1 MAGQRWV
8 SITGVAASVE
18 QIPAGYRPYLISV
31 VTGGAAATLQVEGY
45 GAITI
50 PANSSFTFGGDDF
63 PNEYIG
69 PINVTIDG
77 APTSW
82 VIAYGDPEIER
93 GPAGSGNNRGGWPP
107 DCYP

>member
-1 MAGQRWV
+1 MAGQRWI

-18 QIPAGYRPYLISV
+18 QIPAGYRPYLVSV
-31 VTGGAAATLQVEGY
+31 ATGGAAATLQMEGY
-45 GAITI
+45 AAITI

-63 PNEYIG
+63 PNEYVG
-69 PINVTIDG
+69 PINITIGG

-82 VIAYGDPEIER
+82 VIAYGDPEITKSPG
-93 GPAGSGNNRGGWPP
+93 GPNQGGGNWPP